1 MIIEEHAQRMFNEYT
16 ELADRVARLNMF
28 LDSAESSGLQAE
40 ELRLMN
46 DQLNAMAAYAEALGR
61 RLTNYFN
68 NLDYTL

>member
-1 MIIEEHAQRMFNEYT
+1 MTIEPHAQRMFNEYA
-16 ELADRVARLNMF
+16 ELADRVVRLNMF
-28 LDSAESSGLQAE
+28 LDSAESFELPDE